1 MGKNLTL
8 TGMMGVGKSTIGK
21 ILAKKLNYNFIDLDN
36 LIEEKEGTSVNLIFK
51 KKGENYFR
59 KIEND
64 IALLELKRENS
75 VISLGG
81 GAFINNSIRKCS
93 KKTSTSFWLDVPIY
107 KLIKRLR
114 NNKQRP
120 LLFNKNKSL
129 SDCKKIYFER
139 KKIYNEADHRI
150 KCNSLRSAEIAN
162 KILYL
167 YEKTEIKF
175 KSKNHNYSIIIGKNT
190 INILPKKIKLLCPST
205 KKLQ

>member
-51 KKGENYFR
+51 QKGENYFR

-64 IALLELKRENS
+64 IALLELKRKNS

-81 GAFINNSIRKCS
+81 GAFINNTIRKCS

-114 NNKQRP
+114 DNKQRP
-120 LLFNKNKSL
+120 LLFGHGDLCFNN
-129 SDCKKIYFER
+129 
-139 KKIYNEADHRI
+139 
-150 KCNSLRSAEIAN
+150 
-162 KILYL
+162 ILI
-167 YEKTEIKF
+167 EPISGF
-175 KSKNHNYSIIIGKNT
+175 IIPIIIL
-190 INILPKKIKLLCPST
+190 IEVVLPAPFGPRNP
-205 KKLQ
+205 